1 MSEGVLSRA
10 RVTVMMG
17 RVVALTTTLRI
28 GGSTKGLLGERTQ
41 IGEMTD
47 GWGLAGTAH
56 QDSQKVELSGQRD
69 QDAEA
74 LNLLPGKVLFA

>member
-1 MSEGVLSRA
+1 M
-10 RVTVMMG
+10 
-17 RVVALTTTLRI
+17 
-28 GGSTKGLLGERTQ
+28 LGNRTQ
-41 IGEMTD
+41 IGEMTG

-56 QDSQKVELSGQRD
+56 QDSQKVELSGPRG